1 MGYDS
6 RMRLFL
12 FALAGWVIA
21 FAASAQSNRVD
32 TEYAS
37 SIFLPEKTAFVPG
50 ETTWL
55 AFAQELEPNWHVYWK
70 NPGDSGLPLELNW
83 TLPDGFNAGDVVY
96 PTPER
101 IPVGPL
107 ANFGHHGAP
116 VFLVPITVDE
126 NVTGADATLNVSATW
141 LICEEIC
148 VPETGDFEL
157 TMPVA
162 DEAENFPL
170 GVIKIKEA
178 RSATPTELEGKA
190 RFAATAEALVLEVEA
205 PEGIAENVLFFPEK
219 EGLIEPAAEQIVA
232 LNGGRLSVMMTPGFD
247 YDPTAVDSLKGVL
260 ATTDKPP
267 AGFSLTAEKDAS
279 LAPPAT
285 ASAPVAAVTSDQSN
299 LPILIVAAFFGG
311 MLLNIMPCVFPIIF
325 IKAASLMKSAQ
336 SGEAGA
342 IRRDG
347 VLYTAGV
354 VATFILIGGALLA
367 LRAGGEQLG
376 WGFHLQS
383 PLVVAMS
390 AYILFLVG
398 LNLSGVFN
406 IGQSLQGAGGGLADK
421 GGAAGAFF
429 TGALAVLV
437 AAPCIGPLLSAPMG
451 AAVLLPPLW
460 GMLIFIFMALG
471 LAAPYL
477 ILSFVPALGRM
488 LPKPGPWMKIFKQ
501 LLAFPVFAAAAYFLW
516 VLAQQTGG
524 TGLAKALFGAIM
536 LAFAAWLFELSKG
549 DGSRALMIRAGSAVA
564 ALAAIFPVVQL
575 ETAEASV
582 ATGGKHG
589 AFADAVAYDEAAI
602 ATFRKEGR
610 PVFVDFT
617 AAWCVTCQFNKLT
630 IFSKPSLAAAFEA
643 ENVAVM
649 VADWTSRD
657 PEITKAL
664 EAFGANGVPLYV
676 YYPPKGEPQVL
687 PLPITE
693 KAIVNLVSN

>member
-1 MGYDS
+1 M
-6 RMRLFL
+6 
-12 FALAGWVIA
+12 
-21 FAASAQSNRVD
+21 
-32 TEYAS
+32 
-37 SIFLPEKTAFVPG
+37 
-50 ETTWL
+50 
-55 AFAQELEPNWHVYWK
+55 
-70 NPGDSGLPLELNW
+70 
-83 TLPDGFNAGDVVY
+83 
-96 PTPER
+96 
-101 IPVGPL
+101 GPL

-116 VFLVPITVDE
+116 VFLVPIAVEE
-126 NVTGADATLNVSATW
+126 NVAIGEATLNVSATW

-148 VPETGDFEL
+148 VPETGEFAL

-162 DEAENFPL
+162 ETADSFPL
-170 GVIKIKEA
+170 GAAKVAEA
-178 RSATPTELEGKA
+178 RSATPAAFEGRA
-190 RFAATAEALVLEVEA
+190 GFVATAEALVLELDA
-205 PEGIAENVLFFPEK
+205 PEGVGGDVLFFPEA
-219 EGLIEPAAEQIVA
+219 EGLIEPAADQVVA
-232 LNGGRLSVMMTPGFD
+232 LNGERLSVTMTPGFD
-247 YDPTAVDSLKGVL
+247 YDPAALETVKGVL
-260 ATTDKPP
+260 ATTEYPP
-267 AGFSLTAEKDAS
+267 LGFSLTAEKDETIAV
-279 LAPPAT
+279 APA
-285 ASAPVAAVTSDQSN
+285 AAGAVTANTSQGN
-299 LPILIVAAFFGG
+299 LPLLLLAAFFGG
-311 MLLNIMPCVFPIIF
+311 ALLNIMPCVFPIIF

-342 IRRDG
+342 VRRDG

-354 VATFILIGGALLA
+354 VATFILIGGLLLA

-383 PLVVAMS
+383 PLIVAMS

-406 IGQSLQGAGGGLADK
+406 IGESLQGAGGGLANK

-451 AAVLLPPLW
+451 AAVLLPPVW
-460 GMLIFIFMALG
+460 GMLIFILMALG

-477 ILSFVPALGRM
+477 LLSFVPSLGRL
-488 LPKPGPWMKIFKQ
+488 LPKPGAWMKIFKQ

-524 TGLAKALFGAIM
+524 TGLAKALFGAVM

-549 DGSRALMIRAGSAVA
+549 DGSRALIVRAGSAVA
-564 ALAAIFPVVQL
+564 ALAAILPVIQL

-589 AFADAVAYDEAAI
+589 AFNDVVAYDEAAI
-602 ATFRKEGR
+602 AQFRKEGR

-676 YYPPKGEPQVL
+676 YYPETGDPKVL
-687 PLPITE
+687 ALPITE
-693 KAIVNLVSN
+693 KAVLNLVSN